1 MISYIIQAINNSI
14 SHYDVTAYILHVALE
29 HEPILFHHL
38 KHHVVLKVLDKV
50 QHPLPQSEGRQV
62 PLRGVQRVHLGSLV
76 PDPYTVNNKET
87 SNNHAVSLMM
97 CIIEQHSVTYKLK
110 WKPFTMQLFD

>member
-1 MISYIIQAINNSI
+1 MTNIIKRNENKNNQSFYQLLRWLISI
-14 SHYDVTAYILHVALE
+14 SHFDGTAYILHVALE

-62 PLRGVQRVHLGSLV
+62 PLR
-76 PDPYTVNNKET
+76 
-87 SNNHAVSLMM
+87 
-97 CIIEQHSVTYKLK
+97 
-110 WKPFTMQLFD
+110 